1 MNNILRLAL
10 LIGIVLLAI
19 SFNGLI
25 DKQHVISGYIILIVS
40 FLFYSINRYRLKLSE
55 NNKKFSD

>member
-25 DKQHVISGYIILIVS
+25 DKQYVISGYNINSKFFIL
-40 FLFYSINRYRLKLSE
+40 LN
-55 NNKKFSD
+55 